1 VLGGMSALAVKL
13 GMALTLLAV
22 GAGALA
28 LHALGSTGKKAP
40 FDGQPMPKL
49 YSTAQVAQ
57 VDGPLRAA
65 VARAHRETAAW
76 LSEHPLRD
84 DAAFAA
90 WAQRAM
96 GPPPAAAGQRR
107 ELAALHRL
115 AATRDAAGV
124 AAATWLEQHGKKQVW
139 KLYGHQYRDF
149 APKAAGKREKR
160 TLKTA
165 LKLAGTLQAT
175 AKNRF
180 ARPSPYVTD
189 PTVNALNQAKFK
201 GKTRLSYPSKHAVFS
216 AAAVAVLR
224 HYEASRE
231 GEYRWMADEV
241 DFSRLYAGGHYL
253 SDLTAGAFLG
263 TAIGDYALQR
273 AAA

>member
-1 VLGGMSALAVKL
+1 MSALAVKL
-13 GMALTLLAV
+13 GMGLVLLAV

-28 LHALGSTGKKAP
+28 MHSAGGGKQQP
-40 FDGQPMPKL
+40 FDGQPLPRL
-49 YSTAQVAQ
+49 YSSAQVAQ
-57 VDGPLRAA
+57 VDAPVRAA

-76 LSEHPLRD
+76 LATHPLRD

-90 WAQRAM
+90 WAQGAM
-96 GPPPAAAGQRR
+96 GPPPDAARQRA
-107 ELAALHRL
+107 ELVGLHRL
-115 AATRDAAGV
+115 SAGRDAAGV

-149 APKAAGKREKR
+149 APKAVGKREKH
-160 TLKTA
+160 A
-165 LKLAGTLQAT
+165 LKAALALAAALQAS
-175 AKNRF
+175 AKDRF

-189 PTVNALNQAKFK
+189 PSVHALNQAKFK
-201 GKTRLSYPSKHAVFS
+201 GQTRLSYPSKHAVLS
-216 AAAVAVLR
+216 GAAVAVLR
-224 HYEASRE
+224 HYEPSRE
-231 GEYRWMADEV
+231 PEYRWMADEI

-263 TAIGDYALQR
+263 TAIGDYELHR

>member
-1 VLGGMSALAVKL
+1 MSALAVKI
-13 GMALTLLAV
+13 GMVFVLLAV

-28 LHALGSTGKKAP
+28 LHANGSGGKKQP
-40 FDGQPMPKL
+40 FDGQPPPTL
-49 YSTAQVAQ
+49 YSSAQVAQ
-57 VDGPLRAA
+57 VDAPVQAA

-76 LSEHPLRD
+76 LAQHPLRD

-96 GPPPAAAGQRR
+96 GSPPGAARQRA
-107 ELAALHRL
+107 ELAMLHRL
-115 AATRDAAGV
+115 ATARSTAGV

-149 APKAAGKREKR
+149 APSAPGKREKQAM
-160 TLKTA
+160 KAA
-165 LKLAGTLQAT
+165 LKLGAALQAS
-175 AKNRF
+175 AKDRF

-189 PTVNALNQAKFK
+189 PSVNALNQAKFK
-201 GKTRLSYPSKHAVFS
+201 GQTRLSYPSKHAVLA

-224 HYEASRE
+224 HYEPARE
-231 GEYRWMADEV
+231 PEYRWMADEI

-263 TAIGDYALQR
+263 TAIGDYELHR
-273 AAA
+273 PAA

>member
-1 VLGGMSALAVKL
+1 MSALTVKL
-13 GMALTLLAV
+13 AMALVLLAV

-28 LHALGSTGKKAP
+28 LHVVDAGGKKQP
-40 FDGQPMPKL
+40 FDGRPLPPL

-57 VDGPLRAA
+57 VDAPMQAA
-65 VARAHRETAAW
+65 VSRAHRETAAW
-76 LSEHPLRD
+76 LAQHPLRD

-90 WAQRAM
+90 WAQHAM
-96 GPPPAAAGQRR
+96 GPPPDAAHQRR
-107 ELAALHRL
+107 ELAVLHRL
-115 AATRDAAGV
+115 ATTRNAGGV
-124 AAATWLEQHGKKQVW
+124 RAATWLEQHGKKQVW
-139 KLYGHQYRDF
+139 KLYGHQYRDLV
-149 APKAAGKREKR
+149 AKEPGKRQKH

-165 LKLAGTLQAT
+165 LTLAEQLQAAT
-175 AKNRF
+175 KTRF

-201 GKTRLSYPSKHAVFS
+201 GKTRLSYPSKHAVLS

-224 HYEASRE
+224 HYEPSRE
-231 GEYRWMADEV
+231 PEYRWMADEV

-263 TAIGDYALQR
+263 TAIGDYELHR
-273 AAA
+273 AGT

>member
-1 VLGGMSALAVKL
+1 MSALAVKL
-13 GMALTLLAV
+13 GMALVLLAV

-28 LHALGSTGKKAP
+28 LQVADAGGKKQP
-40 FDGQPMPKL
+40 FDGQPLPRL

-57 VDGPLRAA
+57 VDAPVQAA
-65 VARAHRETAAW
+65 VARAHRQTAAW
-76 LSEHPLRD
+76 LAEHPLRD

-96 GPPPAAAGQRR
+96 GPPPDASRQRS

-115 AATRDAAGV
+115 AAARSAAGV
-124 AAATWLEQHGKKQVW
+124 GAASWLEQHGKKQVW

-149 APKAAGKREKR
+149 APKAPGKRQKT
-160 TLKTA
+160 TLKSA
-165 LKLAGTLQAT
+165 LAFGEQLQAS
-175 AKNRF
+175 AKDRF

-189 PTVNALNQAKFK
+189 PSVNALNQAKFK
-201 GKTRLSYPSKHAVFS
+201 GQTRLSYPSKHAVLS
-216 AAAVAVLR
+216 ATAVAVLR
-224 HYEASRE
+224 HYEPSRE
-231 GEYRWMADEV
+231 PEYRWMADEV

-263 TAIGDYALQR
+263 TAIGDYELHR

>member
-1 VLGGMSALAVKL
+1 MSALAVKL
-13 GMALTLLAV
+13 GMTLVLLAV

-28 LHALGSTGKKAP
+28 LQLVDPGGKKQP
-40 FDGQPMPKL
+40 FDGQPLPPL
-49 YSTAQVAQ
+49 YSAAQVAE
-57 VDGPLRAA
+57 VDAPVQAA

-76 LSEHPLRD
+76 LGEHPLRD

-96 GPPPAAAGQRR
+96 GPPPGKTQQDK
-107 ELAALHRL
+107 ELTTLHRL
-115 AATRDAAGV
+115 ATTRSAPGV
-124 AAATWLEQHGKKQVW
+124 SAATWLEQHGKKQVW

-149 APKAAGKREKR
+149 APKARGKRQKQ

-165 LKLAGTLQAT
+165 LTLAEQLQAAT
-175 AKNRF
+175 KSRF

-201 GKTRLSYPSKHAVFS
+201 GKTRLSYPSKHAVLG

-224 HYEASRE
+224 HYEPARE
-231 GEYRWMADEV
+231 PEYRWMADEI

-263 TAIGDYALQR
+263 TAIGDYELHR

>member
-1 VLGGMSALAVKL
+1 MSALAVKL
-13 GMALTLLAV
+13 GMVFVLLAV

-28 LHALGSTGKKAP
+28 LHANGSGAKKQP
-40 FDGQPMPKL
+40 FDGQPLPTL
-49 YSTAQVAQ
+49 YSSAQVAQ
-57 VDGPLRAA
+57 VDAPVQAA

-76 LSEHPLRD
+76 LAQHPLSD

-96 GPPPAAAGQRR
+96 GSPPGAARR
-107 ELAALHRL
+107 RAELAMLHRL
-115 AATRDAAGV
+115 ATARSTAGV

-149 APKAAGKREKR
+149 APSAPGTREKQTMR
-160 TLKTA
+160 AA
-165 LKLAGTLQAT
+165 LKLAAALQAS
-175 AKNRF
+175 AKDRF
-180 ARPSPYVTD
+180 ARPSPYVAD
-189 PTVNALNQAKFK
+189 PSVNALNQAKFQGQK
-201 GKTRLSYPSKHAVFS
+201 RLSYPSKHAVLG

-224 HYEASRE
+224 HYEPARE
-231 GEYRWMADEV
+231 PEYRWMADEI

-263 TAIGDYALQR
+263 TAIGDYELHR
-273 AAA
+273 PAA